1 MEWRN
6 RTGQGVLELEGEQS
20 VKRTLLNMCPLFD
33 ELDEIYGEKATFDPP
48 HLHDSSSG
56 TLQAQSW
63 SDFGRDDEL
72 NAEDEEIPETEI
84 NVDVETVSQKPST
97 PGKLIANNLTSARK
111 DLGKRKHADSGISAL
126 AEASIIRTEL
136 QKQEI
141 ILARDKWEEEKRLKN
156 LEYELKLRQYEDEQK
171 LQERKLALEELKLQN
186 EMEIS
191 RYRIDKECSL
201 KLELAQIKAEQI

>member
-1 MEWRN
+1 MY
-6 RTGQGVLELEGEQS
+6 TLTFLLSPG
-20 VKRTLLNMCPLFD
+20 TLLNMCPLFD

-56 TLQAQSW
+56 TLQAQWW